1 MIAEHRNNTVRG
13 ADFFGRPVAKG
24 VVAIAALGL
33 LFMVIGDPA
42 RELFRYEREAVLAGE
57 VWRLFSAHLVHLGAG
72 HTVLNLV
79 ALVLVFLLLG
89 QEFTLAQWAWVTGC
103 AVALIAVGFVWLRP
117 ELQWYVGLSGLLHGW
132 LVAGATQRFRQGH
145 KDGLILLAVVLLK
158 GFYEQLAGPL
168 PGSELASGGTVV
180 VDAHWFGIVGGLLGA
195 WSLGLHNRLT
205 RV

>member
-89 QEFTLAQWAWVTGC
+89 QEFTLAQWSWVTGC
-103 AVALIAVGFVWLRP
+103 SVVLIAVGFVWLRP

-145 KDGLILLAVVLLK
+145 KDGLILLAAVLLK
-158 GFYEQLAGPL
+158 GFYEQLVGPL